1 MPLVQF
7 GSKGLG
13 KSGLY
18 FQELEEKR
26 GVLTRVF
33 DLLAMGGY
41 VTAGLAKG
49 LIPGN
54 NISVAEG
61 VWGGLKA
68 GNPFGKGY
76 AEGRHTYSEVLG
88 EMGWQPTS
96 FVGKVAKGVVGFA
109 GDVFLDPTTYLTG
122 GVSALVKGTGKA
134 AVAKAGG
141 RMHIATA
148 MKLVKNKHIAKKIP
162 INAERIFKEAKKL
175 QVKYDNL
182 IGYNAKVRDLRWTLA
197 GAPFGKKIFGKYADL
212 GFTVAKADTLQKI
225 GDATFAPLYGNLRH
239 AILGGKLGKLFST
252 NSTLYKLSKT
262 NPAAMYELMEYA
274 EEEYRLVKN
283 LQKARRLIEKKAK
296 ELEGLTPDDTR
307 QIIELMEDPSK
318 WSRVEEVIKFTNT
331 KEAKMYRDQLLILRG
346 NVQKKLDGII
356 DAKRKI
362 EGLLKTT
369 EGNVAAK
376 EKLIKD
382 LKIKYRDE
390 LLNFENAHIKE
401 KNQLEQLNK
410 LYEDEIAAISKELA
424 KPVEKS
430 ISAAMPEIEAIK
442 LNEVK
447 KSILKY
453 WDEVGVSVKYKE
465 KTDIV
470 KKAQKKLETEISAA
484 KITKPPNFSQSMF
497 NRILREVDRVG
508 YFERN
513 SATGAETFRKHF
525 PYWREEVVQGKY
537 RFYPPQDVH
546 TIEKEI
552 KMAHKEAGLKMRDT
566 QPVIDKVKLIED
578 ISNYLFGSPK
588 EINPYTKYKNIRPIT
603 KMIMENRPKKEI
615 IEFVSRNPNI
625 YSGRYDFINDWIGQR
640 VGYGKGFEYKTW
652 DDLFTKRR
660 EKLAARSE
668 LREYFKLKN
677 LELKYKNY
685 VNQFKETKT
694 LEEAKELM
702 RQLEEK
708 ELMQSLDKTFY
719 ETTEKRRLK
728 FFDEDM
734 AKGERE
740 YQKYLSGDYSSPAE
754 KEILRYES
762 RRSQPKKHMSN
773 LEKTHV
779 QQEFIMR
786 MGIKGQN
793 LNAQHKKALSF
804 LTDRFEEL
812 LQHKGLY
819 YKNLSDKQRN
829 FFVDIIHNNLKYA
842 GLDNTKWRK
851 FYTSRDKLA
860 IAQEVAKREKILRE
874 KHFAGKIIKGSI
886 VQFAEGKKISKGVV
900 ESIDFAGDGT
910 QFMRVLKND
919 GSIAINVKL
928 DDIRVV
934 QLNKK
939 LVTLDDIL
947 AMSESTHKFYNRQLE
962 LIELIREN
970 EAKIA
975 KLDVSH
981 KAGLELKA
989 KELTKEF
996 QIRAGKISGQLEDLE
1011 KQKISLQKNLHKG
1024 NWDEYEKTLG
1034 EMEKIQEALVNE
1046 DAFEQYV
1053 RTHLAS
1059 DKVVDKVITDNVIK
1073 TGKVI
1078 LDPDLKLNDK
1088 VRELAQL
1095 LRDELIKIGESEVAI
1110 GKLKPEQF
1118 KTMMLRYLPHIL
1130 TDEGRKIFANVEE
1143 MIEHLPKVNTDFG
1156 FGYGGKSYNPF
1167 AKSRHVKSSLLQLE
1181 EWMQH
1186 KYGHI
1191 LKGKN
1196 AFQTNLADIYLTR
1209 ALKNTEL
1216 IFDNDYMNNMLN
1228 WFGKDYTGVVEE
1240 GYGIAMNYGKFKET
1254 AVTTARLHL
1263 MCDISDSISG
1273 YLSIHFDNIYQETL
1287 KAVKTADYLE
1297 FKKTLNENFSKYIQR
1312 FLQKKYPDK
1321 VRKEVFEKWLKHF
1334 TTRTNTGGI
1343 LEDLAV
1349 PMVEL
1354 NDNNVQLINKFYRD
1368 AKTRFFD
1375 NIKNNIISYEKSKL
1389 YEYYENLLARS
1400 MYPFNVSEVVK
1411 EEIELITK
1419 HIYSK
1424 NFNINVASNYVEK
1437 LKKGADSVDLERIE
1451 RILRKIDNYNN
1462 LPSLQ
1467 IKQVN
1472 QAIIEKA
1479 NQARKL
1485 QIAKDQNRFL
1495 QLYDKMLHSIKITQT
1510 SMMPAFH
1517 VRNKISNLFNS
1528 ALGIGNDVFDVEFH
1542 KKTWEAI
1549 RNKGNVGG
1557 ILKITHADGRI
1568 GSVTWEELFRKAMN
1582 YGVLD
1587 EGYFKAELGRGID
1600 TPGVLRRVLN
1610 IPKHL
1615 DPTDTKNFA
1624 WYKKGQEIGSFI
1636 EGQDRLIH
1644 FASQVSRGM
1653 SFEDAAASVNK
1664 FLFDYSE
1671 LTAFEQSVMK
1681 RIFPYYTWMRKNAPL
1696 QLEMM
1701 MEKPNMYQNVAK
1713 VFNAIE
1719 SMVDEE
1725 DRVNKA
1731 YLPEFLDDWIQ
1742 VPWRYDKRVTMFN
1755 PNVSFM
1761 DLNRLPS
1768 ISPKK
1773 TFQNVLPQMSPFIK
1787 IPIEQIINRNVFLDA
1802 PIVKEGQ
1809 NQITRRL
1816 DHVASHIA
1824 PYQAAKGFVQRRG
1837 SDLGYHALGTA
1848 TGVKFL
1854 NYDYEAFKSKKI
1866 KELLEKKYDIK
1877 SKW

>member
-1 MPLVQF
+1 MVMINKNVAQL
-7 GSKGLG
+7 LA
-13 KSGLY
+13 KSMTS
-18 FQELEEKR
+18 FREEEER
-26 GVLTRVF
+26 RSFLTRTF

-49 LIPGN
+49 LTPNN
-54 NISVAEG
+54 NITVAEG

-76 AEGRHTYSEVLG
+76 VKGRHTYSEVLG

-122 GVSALVKGTGKA
+122 GVSALVKGTGTKA
-134 AVAKAGG
+134 AAKVGGRLSFKSAKAIVEAG
-141 RMHIATA
+141 
-148 MKLVKNKHIAKKIP
+148 NKTKKI
-162 INAERIFKEAKKL
+162 IMSNKDMLLKIRKL
-175 QVKYDNL
+175 QKKYDALVGINST
-182 IGYNAKVRDLRWTLA
+182 ARDLRWTLS

-212 GFTVAKADTLQKI
+212 GFTVAKADTLQRI
-225 GDATFAPLYGNLRH
+225 GDVTLAPLYAEARH
-239 AILGGKLGKLFST
+239 AVMGGKLGKLFNT
-252 NSTLYKLSKT
+252 NSTIYKLSKT
-262 NPAAMYELMEYA
+262 NPAAAYELMEYA
-274 EEEYRLVKN
+274 EHVRGLTKSM
-283 LQKARRLIEKKAK
+283 QKAQNLIYKKGKKLAD
-296 ELEGLTPDDTR
+296 LTPDEAK
-307 QIIELMEDPSK
+307 QVIELMEDPSK
-318 WSRVEEVIKFTNT
+318 WSRVEETIKFTNT

-346 NVQKKLDGII
+346 SVQKKLDGII
-356 DAKRKI
+356 DAKRKV

-410 LYEDEIAAISKELA
+410 LYEDEIAAISKELDKPINKHIATTTPEA
-424 KPVEKS
+424 KTINLEKVKDV
-430 ISAAMPEIEAIK
+430 IGKYKKTIYEAIQ
-442 LNEVK
+442 
-447 KSILKY
+447 Y
-453 WDEVGVSVKYKE
+453 DEK
-465 KTDIV
+465 I
-470 KKAQKKLETEISAA
+470 QK
-484 KITKPPNFSQSMF
+484 
-497 NRILREVDRVG
+497 
-508 YFERN
+508 
-513 SATGAETFRKHF
+513 
-525 PYWREEVVQGKY
+525 
-537 RFYPPQDVH
+537 
-546 TIEKEI
+546 
-552 KMAHKEAGLKMRDT
+552 GLKIESAR
-566 QPVIDKVKLIED
+566 PVPNRVELVEA
-578 ISNYLFGSPK
+578 ISNYLYGSSGEISPYLHYKHIKRLMDMIENTPK
-588 EINPYTKYKNIRPIT
+588 QEIVDFISKRSKL
-603 KMIMENRPKKEI
+603 
-615 IEFVSRNPNI
+615 
-625 YSGRYDFINDWIGQR
+625 YSGRYDSINDWLGVR
-640 VGYGKGFEYKTW
+640 LGYGRKVQYATW
-652 DDLFTKRR
+652 DDLYTKPIEGLNKKPRKEWTNADLR
-660 EKLAARSE
+660 KHNE
-668 LREYFKLKN
+668 LQKLK
-677 LELKYKNY
+677 LQYDNY
-685 VNQFKETKT
+685 VARFKKAKSMQEV
-694 LEEAKELM
+694 EEIK
-702 RQLEEK
+702 RYFEEK
-708 ELMQSLDKTFY
+708 ELMRNLDEAFY
-719 ETTEKRRLK
+719 ETTEKRRFK
-728 FFDEDM
+728 FFDDDV

-740 YQKYLSGDYSSPAE
+740 YQKYLGGDYSSPAE
-754 KEILRYES
+754 KEMLRYES
-762 RRSQPKKHMSN
+762 RRSQPKKYMSN
-773 LEKTHV
+773 LEKAHV

-786 MGIKGQN
+786 MGIKGQD

-829 FFVDIIHNNLKYA
+829 FFVDIIHNNLKHV
-842 GLDNTKWRK
+842 GLDNVKWRK
-851 FYTSRDKLA
+851 FYTSGDKLA

-874 KHFAGKIIKGSI
+874 KHFAGKIIKGST
-886 VQFAEGKKISKGVV
+886 VQFAEGKKISRGVV

-1059 DKVVDKVITDNVIK
+1059 DKVVDKVIADNVIK

-1118 KTMMLRYLPHIL
+1118 ETMMLRYLPHIL

-1196 AFQTNLADIYLTR
+1196 AFQTSLADIYLTR

-1254 AVTTARLHL
+1254 AATTARLHL

-1273 YLSIHFDNIYQETL
+1273 YLSIHFNNIYQETL

-1312 FLQKKYPDK
+1312 FLQKKYPDE
-1321 VRKEVFEKWLKHF
+1321 VRKEVFEKWLKDF

-1368 AKTRFFD
+1368 AKIRFFD
-1375 NIKNNIISYEKSKL
+1375 NIKNNIINYEKSKL

-1411 EEIELITK
+1411 EKIELITK

-1495 QLYDKMLHSIKITQT
+1495 QLYDKVLHGIKITQT

-1517 VRNKISNLFNS
+1517 MRNKISNLFNS

-1582 YGVLD
+1582 YGVLN

-1854 NYDYEAFKSKKI
+1854 NYDYEAFKSRKI
-1866 KELLEKKYDIK
+1866 KELLKKQYDIK